1 MGREGTLDA
10 ADATAA
16 RGIAARVTAAREAAG
31 EPAVSAGEVAAL
43 AALDAVLHR
52 LIDMERTAGRVDLG
66 ATVAAV
72 GSALGEPA
80 IAEVGAAWRG
90 QFREGDGGARA
101 RARRIAGSDLIAEVL
116 VLNALNEDPAASDV
130 RELVDDRPLRDETP
144 YEAVVHAAE
153 QALGGTGDPNGS
165 RGRRSATS
173 TRGGAAGAR
182 APLPARLREPMRN
195 APGSLAAQLRW
206 VREHWPE
213 VLAGLPDLARRLDL
227 ALDVLAEEARAMELR
242 GAGAHFGGPL
252 VVETPDYRSL
262 DPETVA
268 FSADTEW
275 MPSVVLMAKSTYVWL
290 EQLARTYARPIS
302 NLADVPDEELDRLAG
317 LGVTGLW
324 LIGLWQRSAASADI
338 KRRRG
343 DADAVASAYAI
354 DDYRIADDLGGE
366 AAFEALRARAWAR
379 GIRMAADMVPNH
391 MGIDSGWVVEHPDRF
406 ISVPHSPFP
415 AYSFSGPD
423 LSPDPRVEITLEDH
437 YWDSTDAAVVFRRR
451 DQQSGEE
458 RFIYHGNDGTSFP
471 WNDTA
476 QLDYLQ
482 AGVRE
487 AVIQTILQVARRAP
501 ILRFDAAMVL
511 ARRHIRRLWYPEP
524 GSGGAIPSRAEHAL
538 SNAAFNRRMPKE
550 FWREVVDRVAA
561 EAPGTLLLAEAF
573 WLMEGYFVRTLGMH
587 RVYNSAF
594 MHMLRDEDNA
604 GYRRVMRDT
613 LEFDPG
619 ILGRFVNFLTNP
631 DERPA
636 AEQFGT
642 GEKAFSAATL
652 LATLPGL
659 PMLGHGQ
666 VEGLRE
672 RYGME
677 FRRARWDE
685 PVDEGHAG
693 HFAWAIV
700 PLLRRR
706 AQFSGTQRFHLYD
719 ARTDD
724 GSIDENVYAYTN
736 GSGADRSL
744 VLVNHRYGDTTVRI
758 ERSIAAAPAG
768 GGDSRT
774 SVHLSD
780 ALELHGEGAPGDDVL
795 LRLFDPRSGWE
806 LQRTA
811 GELRREGLRVSLGAY
826 EARVLSI
833 EVVRQ
838 TPEPPPPDVPSIR
851 AGATKPGA
859 TKPGATIPGTPPVGP
874 ARRPLRPRKSPP
886 IAAPKRTRLTRRP
899 R

>member
-10 ADATAA
+10 ADAAAA

-52 LIDMERTAGRVDLG
+52 LIEIERDAGRVDLS
-66 ATVAAV
+66 ATVATV

-80 IAEVGAAWRG
+80 IAEVGDAWRG
-90 QFREGDGGARA
+90 QFRDGEVASGGRA
-101 RARRIAGSDLIAEVL
+101 RVRRLAGPDLLAEVL

-130 RELVDDRPLRDETP
+130 RELVDDRPLRDDTP
-144 YEAVVHAAE
+144 YEAVVKAAE
-153 QALGGTGDPNGS
+153 QALGGTGDPGAR
-165 RGRRSATS
+165 RGRRTSAAAAP
-173 TRGGAAGAR
+173 RAGAR
-182 APLPARLREPMRN
+182 VAAEMPLPARLREPMRN

-227 ALDVLAEEARAMELR
+227 ALDVLAEEARALELR
-242 GAGAHFGGPL
+242 GAGQQFGGPT
-252 VVETPDYRSL
+252 VVEAPDYRNL
-262 DPETVA
+262 DPEHVA

-302 NLADVPDEELDRLAG
+302 NLADVPDGELDRLAS

-324 LIGLWQRSAASADI
+324 LIGLWQRSNASADI

-366 AAFEALRARAWAR
+366 GAFNALKDRAWQR

-415 AYSFSGPD
+415 AYSFTGPD

-451 DQQSGEE
+451 DRQSGEE
-458 RFIYHGNDGTSFP
+458 HFIYHGNDGTSFP

-482 AGVRE
+482 ADVRE
-487 AVIQTILQVARRAP
+487 AVIQTILAVARRAP

-524 GSGGAIPSRAEHAL
+524 GQGGAIPSRAEHAM
-538 SNAAFNRRMPKE
+538 SNAAFNKRMPKE
-550 FWREVVDRVAA
+550 FWREVVDRVAQD
-561 EAPGTLLLAEAF
+561 APGTLLLAEAF
-573 WLMEGYFVRTLGMH
+573 WLLEGYFVRTLGMH

-613 LEFDPG
+613 LEFDPA
-619 ILGRFVNFLTNP
+619 ILSRFVNFLTNP

-677 FRRARWDE
+677 FRKARWDE
-685 PVDEGHAG
+685 PIDEGHAG

-706 AQFSGTQRFHLYD
+706 AQFSGTHRFHLYD
-719 ARTDD
+719 ARSDD

-736 GSGADRSL
+736 GSGPDRSL
-744 VLVNHRYGDTTVRI
+744 VLVNHRYGDTNVRI
-758 ERSIAAAPAG
+758 ERSVAAAPFG
-768 GGDSRT
+768 GGDART

-780 ALELHGEGAPGDDVL
+780 ALELHGDGAPADDQL

-806 LQRTA
+806 LLRTA

-833 EVVRQ
+833 DIVRDA
-838 TPEPPPPDVPSIR
+838 TPEPAPTREPAPKPRTATLKPVPV
-851 AGATKPGA
+851 K
-859 TKPGATIPGTPPVGP
+859 
-874 ARRPLRPRKSPP
+874 RPLRVRKSPP
-886 IAAPKRTRLTRRP
+886 IPAPKRTRLTRRP